1 MCSETPAAMLDLP
14 STTEAPRLGREFVHS
29 ALCTAHH
36 VTVRED
42 AELLVSEL
50 VTNAVL
56 HGLPPITLRVDCD
69 TTELV
74 VEVSDEAVGPALS
87 PHHTSLERESG
98 RGLAL
103 LDILSDAWGVDPLDQ
118 GKVVWFRLR
127 P

>member
-14 STTEAPRLGREFVHS
+14 ATAEAPRLGRDFAKS
-29 ALCTAHH
+29 ALCIAHH
-36 VTVRED
+36 ATVRDD

-56 HGLPPITLRVDCD
+56 HGLPPITLRIDCD
-69 TTELV
+69 TVELI
-74 VEVSDEAVGPALS
+74 VEVSDEAAGPALI
-87 PHHTSLERESG
+87 PRPAVPDGESG

-103 LDILSDAWGVDPLDQ
+103 VDILSDAWGVEPLDQ

-127 P
+127 R

>member
-1 MCSETPAAMLDLP
+1 MCSETPAATLDLP
-14 STTEAPRLGREFVHS
+14 ATTEAPRLGREFVHF
-29 ALCTAHH
+29 ALCAAHH
-36 VTVRED
+36 ATVRDD

-69 TTELV
+69 TLELI
-74 VEVSDEAVGPALS
+74 VEVSDEAAGPALA
-87 PHHTSLERESG
+87 PRDVTLEGESG

-103 LDILSDAWGVDPLDQ
+103 VDILSDAWGVEPLDQ